1 MSFAKPIFTTR
12 GKQIELQGIEGQQI
26 IFTKIKIGDGRIT
39 TQSPSQLT
47 DLINVIA
54 EAPITSLKRYDAYA
68 AIRSVFQNIDV
79 PEAFWWREVGLFA
92 TDPAT
97 GEEVLYAYQNA
108 YDTAEYITPSS
119 LVTKKINWTIYID
132 DGENLGADI
141 HKKMVFCSVEDLDEH
156 NDLEGA
162 HEPAFTAHNADTNSH
177 TDIRNK
183 IGTDISTHNTNT
195 SAHTDIRNKI
205 GTDISSHN
213 TSTSAHTDIRNKI
226 QALQQNVSTFML
238 PVKRNTTYAVGDCAS
253 ATGLPSWAYLEC
265 VTAGTTDESE
275 PDFSGVTSGDKITY
289 GTTVFIIRKIGSLSG
304 FNIGDIK
311 WSSADLTQAGFLVA
325 NGAEVGRATYPDLC
339 AVYEAMGFPWGA
351 GDGSTTFNL
360 PNLIGKF
367 AEGADSA
374 GGYKEAGL
382 PNIEGTASLYTGNS
396 NYNPTGA
403 FVKNP
408 RNNNNSTITGEYYFY
423 YNDYSFDAS
432 RSNAIYGN
440 SNTVQPNS
448 ALLIPYVKAF
458 NGASADSTDLAITEV
473 ANDVA
478 RISEKISERVYLV
491 ESVVNDDGSW
501 YRKYSDGWLEQAFNN
516 KSITAYTN
524 YSFLK
529 PFKDTSYT
537 LQYTSNDTHRL
548 NKKTATSFSTADSG
562 IYDIYACGMGAE

>member
-162 HEPAFTAHNADTNSH
+162 HEPAFIAHNADTGS
-177 TDIRNK
+177 
-183 IGTDISTHNTNT
+183 
-195 SAHTDIRNKI
+195 HTDIRNKI

-213 TSTSAHTDIRNKI
+213 TSTSAHTDIRNKFNEFVKGVTGSNATLTI
-226 QALQQNVSTFML
+226 TKGNGTTSTVTVNNVVNATNATKATQDSAGQQI
-238 PVKRNTTYAVGDCAS
+238 NTTYIKGLSISNNALIYTKGNGT
-253 ATGLPSWAYLEC
+253 TGNVDLIP
-265 VTAGTTDESE
+265 AGTIHMFAGNTIPAGWLLCDGSAVSRTNYAKL
-275 PDFSGVTSGDKITY
+275 FSAI
-289 GTTVFIIRKIGSLSG
+289 GTT
-304 FNIGDIK
+304 
-311 WSSADLTQAGFLVA
+311 
-325 NGAEVGRATYPDLC
+325 
-339 AVYEAMGFPWGA
+339 WGT

-360 PNLIGKF
+360 PNSIGRF
-367 AEGADSA
+367 AEGASTS
-374 GGYKEAGL
+374 GSYKSAGL
-382 PNIEGTASLYTGNS
+382 PNITGDFTTLNEPYVPYFNGTSSGALSNPEGVSRHRVYGSDNGSTNCNSLH
-396 NYNPTGA
+396 
-403 FVKNP
+403 
-408 RNNNNSTITGEYYFY
+408 
-423 YNDYSFDAS
+423 FDAS
-432 RSNAIYGN
+432 QSNSIYGN
-440 SNTVQPNS
+440 STTVQPP
-448 ALLIPYVKAF
+448 ALTMLPI
-458 NGASADSTDLAITEV
+458 I
-473 ANDVA
+473 
-478 RISEKISERVYLV
+478 
-491 ESVVNDDGSW
+491 
-501 YRKYSDGWLEQAFNN
+501 KY
-516 KSITAYTN
+516 
-524 YSFLK
+524 
-529 PFKDTSYT
+529 
-537 LQYTSNDTHRL
+537 
-548 NKKTATSFSTADSG
+548 
-562 IYDIYACGMGAE
+562 

>member
-162 HEPAFTAHNADTNSH
+162 HEAAFAAHNADSNAH
-177 TDIRNK
+177 ADIRNK
-183 IGTDISTHNTNT
+183 IGTDIATHNTAGNAHADKF
-195 SAHTDIRNKI
+195 SAVATQ
-205 GTDISSHN
+205 
-213 TSTSAHTDIRNKI
+213 I
-226 QALQQNVSTFML
+226 QTLQQNASRFML

-265 VTAGTTDESE
+265 ITAGTTAETE
-275 PDFSGVTSGDKITY
+275 PLFGGGRVAD
-289 GTTVFIIRKIGSLSG
+289 GTCVWRIKDVRCPYSLGEFVFKMNEPKDYEYL
-304 FNIGDIK
+304 
-311 WSSADLTQAGFLVA
+311 L
-325 NGAEVGRATYPDLC
+325 LC
-339 AVYEAMGFPWGA
+339 
-351 GDGSTTFNL
+351 DGSTISEENYPELVAVLGGTQL
-360 PNLIGKF
+360 PNLIDRVVQ
-367 AEGADSA
+367 GAATA
-374 GGYKEAGL
+374 GTYKEAGL
-382 PNIEGTASLYTGNS
+382 PNITGQTLAFAGYDNGAF
-396 NYNPTGA
+396 NTGA
-403 FVKNP
+403 
-408 RNNNNSTITGEYYFY
+408 S
-423 YNDYSFDAS
+423 YNHAASSSVDHMMTVNTFDAS
-432 RSNAIYGN
+432 RVSGIYGN
-440 SNTVQPNS
+440 STTVQP
-448 ALLIPYVKAF
+448 PAF
-458 NGASADSTDLAITEV
+458 TT
-473 ANDVA
+473 
-478 RISEKISERVYLV
+478 KIYICFA
-491 ESVVNDDGSW
+491 G
-501 YRKYSDGWLEQAFNN
+501 
-516 KSITAYTN
+516 
-524 YSFLK
+524 
-529 PFKDTSYT
+529 
-537 LQYTSNDTHRL
+537 
-548 NKKTATSFSTADSG
+548 
-562 IYDIYACGMGAE
+562 

>member
-26 IFTKIKIGDGRIT
+26 VFTKIKIGDGRIT

-97 GEEVLYAYQNA
+97 GEDVLYAYQNA

-162 HEPAFTAHNADTNSH
+162 HEPAFIAHNADTGS
-177 TDIRNK
+177 
-183 IGTDISTHNTNT
+183 
-195 SAHTDIRNKI
+195 HTDIRNKI

-226 QALQQNVSTFML
+226 QTVQQNASLFML

-265 VTAGTTDESE
+265 VTAGTTDEIE
-275 PDFSGVTSGDKITY
+275 PVFGGGRVVDGTLVWKIKDIRCPYSLGDFVYKMNEPKDY
-289 GTTVFIIRKIGSLSG
+289 EYL
-304 FNIGDIK
+304 
-311 WSSADLTQAGFLVA
+311 L
-325 NGAEVGRATYPDLC
+325 LC
-339 AVYEAMGFPWGA
+339 
-351 GDGSTTFNL
+351 DGSTISEENYPELVGVLGGTQL
-360 PNLIGKF
+360 PNLIDRF
-367 AEGADSA
+367 LQGAATA
-374 GGYKEAGL
+374 GTYKKAGL
-382 PNIEGTASLYTGNS
+382 PDITGSPSITNHYPNNGGGNVTTQS
-396 NYNPTGA
+396 GA
-403 FVKNP
+403 FYK
-408 RNNNNSTITGEYYFY
+408 RSH
-423 YNDYSFDAS
+423 
-432 RSNAIYGN
+432 SNAMLEFYSSTYGGSEIAFAASQSNSIYGN
-440 SNTVQPNS
+440 STTVQP
-448 ALLIPYVKAF
+448 P
-458 NGASADSTDLAITEV
+458 
-473 ANDVA
+473 
-478 RISEKISERVYLV
+478 
-491 ESVVNDDGSW
+491 
-501 YRKYSDGWLEQAFNN
+501 
-516 KSITAYTN
+516 AYTT
-524 YSFLK
+524 K
-529 PFKDTSYT
+529 
-537 LQYTSNDTHRL
+537 
-548 NKKTATSFSTADSG
+548 
-562 IYDIYACGMGAE
+562 IYICYL